1 MARGKALS
9 EEKRMLT
16 IELSK
21 SEKKKTLVQIAADVG
36 CSERTV
42 RNILKLHLE
51 SGNLKPKR
59 QSGRPLKLSKSEERY
74 IYLLSKRDRFKTA
87 PSIAFEF
94 NKPPNSEEVH
104 RHDARPSAGSSQSK
118 RRAHSV
124 LNIYYLRALFTRLVQ

>member
-9 EEKRMLT
+9 EEKRMLI
-16 IELSK
+16 IELRR

-42 RNILKLHLE
+42 RNILKLDHE

-59 QSGRPLKLSKSEERY
+59 RSGRPHKLSKSEERY

-87 PSIAFEF
+87 PSIVFEF
-94 NKPPNSEEVH
+94 N
-104 RHDARPSAGSSQSK
+104 
-118 RRAHSV
+118 
-124 LNIYYLRALFTRLVQ
+124 LNRNCTC